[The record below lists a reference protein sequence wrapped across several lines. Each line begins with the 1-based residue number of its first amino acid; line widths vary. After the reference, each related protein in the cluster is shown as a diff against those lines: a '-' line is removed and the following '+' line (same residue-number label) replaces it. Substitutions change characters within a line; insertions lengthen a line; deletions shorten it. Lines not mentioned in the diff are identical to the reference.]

1 MNIVKTFDQFDEKY
15 IYYCDPIKNNVI
27 SDGSFIRIIYSTP
40 YFSLNGINL
49 LISLNNIFI
58 EKYYSKFKCSF
69 NVDTHY
75 ALIENIRQMEENIL
89 KNVTILNK
97 TAQFKIYEQMKN
109 GNIKIFSD
117 NIEKTNNIFMLKISG
132 IWETDQYYGLTY
144 KFVKINHQ

>member
-1 MNIVKTFDQFDEKY
+1 MNIVKTFDQFDNKN

-69 NVDTHY
+69 NVDIHY

-89 KNVTILNK
+89 KNVNNVNK
-97 TAQFKIYEQMKN
+97 IAQFKIYEQMKN

-117 NIEKTNNIFMLKISG
+117 NIEKTNNLFMLKISG